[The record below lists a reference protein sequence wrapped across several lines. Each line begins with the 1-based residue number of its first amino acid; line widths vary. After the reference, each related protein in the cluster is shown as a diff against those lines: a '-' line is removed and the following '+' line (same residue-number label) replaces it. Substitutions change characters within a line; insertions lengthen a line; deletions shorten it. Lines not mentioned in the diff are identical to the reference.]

1 MKLPQDHPQRIELND
16 EVHARPPQT
25 LVTPLRL
32 SYLALFSDGPL
43 RERQWRQVVELA
55 GRFGVTP
62 PPPGATH
69 YAADL
74 GPFRLKWERHTE
86 FSRYKFIVAGA
97 DGGDPFAEP
106 AIDAVPADWV
116 AGLAGQVL
124 VASHAAL
131 LAAGDSSELVYV
143 PNKNHISEIA
153 DIWQE
158 DDPTAVA
165 ILRFLK
171 THR

>member
-1 MKLPQDHPQRIELND
+1 MAPPFLITYCQNDYPSLPAE
-16 EVHARPPQT
+16 ART
-25 LVTPLRL
+25 
-32 SYLALFSDGPL
+32 F
-43 RERQWRQVVELA
+43 
-55 GRFGVTP
+55 
-62 PPPGATH
+62 
-69 YAADL
+69 
-74 GPFRLKWERHTE
+74 
-86 FSRYKFIVAGA
+86 
-97 DGGDPFAEP
+97 
-106 AIDAVPADWV
+106 
-116 AGLAGQVL
+116 
-124 VASHAAL
+124 HAAL